1 MLVILNG
8 CKHPS
13 NKKHG
18 NNKQVSRNYEDNCTR
33 GNGQIS
39 DNQNSDNQNNE
50 IKKYILA
57 FAILNLKLRQYIQ

>member
-39 DNQNSDNQNNE
+39 DNQNNE

-57 FAILNLKLRQYIQ
+57 FAILN